1 MAILNRRDH
10 PSLDPEAVTELR
22 MHCLE
27 FPKHGRLGLFAVRI
41 NECAYFLT
49 HGSTDNRK

>member
-27 FPKHGRLGLFAVRI
+27 FPKHATFRSVR
-41 NECAYFLT
+41 C
-49 HGSTDNRK
+49 